1 MGAEFLEKIRK
12 LNWVLCEST
21 TGNLSYAELSRILSE
36 IINANIYIIDS
47 RGFVLG
53 GGYTEEE
60 DKSTFEEEPGFEKI
74 TDSDNISLLGIDK
87 TEANLIG
94 RELIP
99 FFGKS
104 YRMTDKYHTFVP
116 SVCGGKRLGTI
127 LLAKYHSPFTDE
139 EIALAEYG
147 AAVVGLE
154 IQRNNRLIEERENN
168 LRMAVDMA
176 FYTMSHSE
184 KDALDKIISE
194 MEDDEG
200 IIVASK
206 IAAKYKL
213 TNSVIVSAL
222 KKLESAGVLET
233 KSLGMKGTY
242 IKILNPHIKERVH

>member
-1 MGAEFLEKIRK
+1 MG
-12 LNWVLCEST
+12 
-21 TGNLSYAELSRILSE
+21 
-36 IINANIYIIDS
+36 IN
-47 RGFVLG
+47 
-53 GGYTEEE
+53 
-60 DKSTFEEEPGFEKI
+60 
-74 TDSDNISLLGIDK
+74 K

-154 IQRNNRLIEERENN
+154 IQRNNRLLEERENN
-168 LRMAVDMA
+168 LKMAVDMA

-184 KDALDKIISE
+184 KDALDKILRE
-194 MEDDEG
+194 MEDEEG

-242 IKILNPHIKERVH
+242 IKILNPYIKERVR